1 MNPENDIYHAQPYLQ
16 EFSPYDD
23 FEINEKHM
31 TKDTMERDAS
41 PLTPFDPII
50 TLYKGILGGG

>member
-1 MNPENDIYHAQPYLQ
+1 LQ
-16 EFSPYDD
+16 KFSPYDD

-31 TKDTMERDAS
+31 IEDTMERYAS

-50 TLYKGILGGG
+50 TLYKGILGGGCWAMPPNLGQIH